1 MSTTIPTKHDCS
13 KKRQRNGGLT
23 DKQWGREDVREER
36 EREREGWREKERE
49 RDGERKRE
57 RGMECAKERK
67 GQRCSDPQRSRPYL
81 GRQVEREGLCVCVCD
96 KNVSVF
102 V

>member
-1 MSTTIPTKHDCS
+1 
-13 KKRQRNGGLT
+13 
-23 DKQWGREDVREER
+23 GRER
-36 EREREGWREKERE
+36 ERE

-81 GRQVEREGLCVCVCD
+81 GRQVEREGLCVCVCVRERAREREREGERGRESEREYA
-96 KNVSVF
+96 NVGVWLRGRESGRVC
-102 V
+102 VCLRVTSH